1 MKKNNFTKI
10 EKIISTAKKGEMYIL
25 VDDENRENEGDL
37 VVPASSITA
46 KKINFMAKYGRGLIC
61 LSLTDKQA
69 KKLNLSLMSPV
80 NKSRNQ
86 TAFTISI
93 EARKGVTTG
102 ISAKDRY
109 TTIKTAIKNNVKKNE
124 VVSPGH
130 IFPVRAVPGGVLSR
144 TGHTEGSTDLC
155 RLAGLTESA
164 VICEVMNEDG
174 TMARKK
180 ALIDFSKKHN
190 LKIGTIADL
199 INYRIFNEQT
209 VKRLE
214 SKSVKTKHGRFNLI
228 LYKDLIFEETHI
240 VLQKGRISKNTS
252 TLVRVQQSNLYHD
265 LLNVNEFGSRWS
277 ISDAMKKIN
286 KVGNGI
292 ILLIDGDGN
301 KENEFKEIRASKKKR
316 KSTPNNDPRR
326 IGIGSQILRDLGV
339 KKIKLMG
346 SEVRYPSLSGFD
358 LEVTEYIKK

>member
-1 MKKNNFTKI
+1 M
-10 EKIISTAKKGEMYIL
+10 
-25 VDDENRENEGDL
+25 
-37 VVPASSITA
+37 
-46 KKINFMAKYGRGLIC
+46 
-61 LSLTDKQA
+61 
-69 KKLNLSLMSPV
+69 
-80 NKSRNQ
+80 
-86 TAFTISI
+86 
-93 EARKGVTTG
+93 
-102 ISAKDRY
+102 
-109 TTIKTAIKNNVKKNE
+109 
-124 VVSPGH
+124 
-130 IFPVRAVPGGVLSR
+130 PGGVLSR

-214 SKSVKTKHGRFNLI
+214 SKSVKTEYGRFNLI

-265 LLNVNEFGSRWS
+265 LLNIDEFGTRWS
-277 ISDAMKKIN
+277 ISLGLNATLLPTMLVCSIYDPFLCYVLHSNVPCAVLKYI
-286 KVGNGI
+286 GNS
-292 ILLIDGDGN
+292 N
-301 KENEFKEIRASKKKR
+301 
-316 KSTPNNDPRR
+316 
-326 IGIGSQILRDLGV
+326 
-339 KKIKLMG
+339 
-346 SEVRYPSLSGFD
+346 
-358 LEVTEYIKK
+358 

>member
-1 MKKNNFTKI
+1 MDLNSTK
-10 EKIISTAKKGEMYIL
+10 ELISEIKKGNMVL
-25 VDDENRENEGDL
+25 LMDDEDRENEGDL
-37 VVPASSITA
+37 ILAGEKVTA
-46 KKINFMAKYGRGLIC
+46 EKINFMAKHARGLIC
-61 LSLTDKQA
+61 LAMSHNKCA
-69 KKLNLSLMSPV
+69 ALNLNQMV
-80 NKSRNQ
+80 DDNKSGHG
-86 TAFTISI
+86 TGFTVSI
-93 EARKGVTTG
+93 EAATGITTG
-102 ISAKDRY
+102 ISAADRAR
-109 TTIKTAIKNNVKKNE
+109 TIAVASKARAKANDI
-124 VVSPGH
+124 VSPGH

-209 VKRLE
+209 VKRIE
-214 SKSVKTKHGRFNLI
+214 RKSVKTEFGKFNLI
-228 LYKDLIFEETHI
+228 LYKDLIFDETHI
-240 VLQKGRISKNTS
+240 VLQKGKITKNS
-252 TLVRVQQSNLYHD
+252 PTLVRVQQGNFFHD
-265 LLNVNEFGSRWS
+265 LLNINEFGARWS
-277 ISDAMKKIN
+277 VSDAMKQISEAGK
-286 KVGNGI
+286 GI
-292 ILLIDGDGN
+292 ILLIDGENN
-301 KENEFKEIRASKKKR
+301 KVTEFNEINASRKKR
-316 KSTPNNDPRR
+316 VSTPNNDPRR

-358 LEVTEYIKK
+358 LEVTEYLKK

>member
-1 MKKNNFTKI
+1 MDLNSTK
-10 EKIISTAKKGEMYIL
+10 ELISEIKKGNMVL
-25 VDDENRENEGDL
+25 LMDDEDRENEGDL
-37 VVPASSITA
+37 ILAGEKVTA
-46 KKINFMAKYGRGLIC
+46 EKINFMAKHARGLIC
-61 LSLTDKQA
+61 LAMSHNKCA
-69 KKLNLSLMSPV
+69 ALNLNHMV
-80 NKSRNQ
+80 DDNKSGHG
-86 TAFTISI
+86 TGFTVSI
-93 EARKGVTTG
+93 EAATGITTG
-102 ISAKDRY
+102 ISAADRAR
-109 TTIKTAIKNNVKKNE
+109 TIAVASKARAKANDI
-124 VVSPGH
+124 VSPGH

-209 VKRLE
+209 VKRVE
-214 SKSVKTKHGRFNLI
+214 RKSVKTEFGKFNLI
-228 LYKDLIFEETHI
+228 LYKDLIFDETHI
-240 VLQKGRISKNTS
+240 VLQKGKITKNS
-252 TLVRVQQSNLYHD
+252 PTLVRVQQGNFFHD
-265 LLNVNEFGSRWS
+265 LLNINEFGARWS
-277 ISDAMKKIN
+277 VSDAMKQISEAGK
-286 KVGNGI
+286 GI
-292 ILLIDGDGN
+292 ILLIDGENN
-301 KENEFKEIRASKKKR
+301 KVTEFNEINASRKKR
-316 KSTPNNDPRR
+316 VSIPNNDPRR

-358 LEVTEYIKK
+358 LEVIEYLKK

>member
-1 MKKNNFTKI
+1 MDLNSTK
-10 EKIISTAKKGEMYIL
+10 ELISEIKKGKMVL
-25 VDDENRENEGDL
+25 LMDDEDRENEGDL
-37 VVPASSITA
+37 ILAGEKVTPE
-46 KKINFMAKYGRGLIC
+46 KINFMAKHARGLIC
-61 LSLTDKQA
+61 LAMSQNKCEA
-69 KKLNLSLMSPV
+69 LNL
-80 NKSRNQ
+80 NQ
-86 TAFTISI
+86 MVHDNQSGHGTGFTVSI
-93 EARKGVTTG
+93 EAATGITTG
-102 ISAKDRY
+102 ISAADRAR
-109 TTIKTAIKNNVKKNE
+109 TIAVASKAKAKASDI
-124 VVSPGH
+124 VSPGH

-265 LLNVNEFGSRWS
+265 LLNVDEFGTRWS

-286 KVGNGI
+286 KAGNGI

-301 KENEFKEIRASKKKR
+301 KENEFKEIRALKKKR